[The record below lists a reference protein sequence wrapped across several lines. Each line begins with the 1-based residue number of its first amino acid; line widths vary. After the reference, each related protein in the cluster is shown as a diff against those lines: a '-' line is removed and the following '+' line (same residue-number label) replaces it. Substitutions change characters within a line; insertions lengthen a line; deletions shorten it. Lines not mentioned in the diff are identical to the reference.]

1 MNILK
6 YIQSHLDVKLFLSFV
21 IIVIVFTFVLIAAV
35 EFVMPNAFENHLLFM
50 SSLIESEGRALEEH
64 DINLYNNFRS
74 AIYES
79 LIFAIPI
86 SLLSAIAIS
95 LFFSREF
102 VRPIR
107 DLSII
112 SRKISEG
119 RYSQRIP
126 LPKEI
131 TIDEMDEV
139 KQLAISFNH
148 MASKLEQT
156 EDLRKKLIGDVS
168 HELRTPISL
177 IKASME
183 GLIDGIIPPSNK
195 TFFQVQVEADRLT
208 KLVNDLQELS
218 IIESGAYKLNKE
230 KYAINDV
237 ISTVISNLAPQYS
250 KKGIQIIT
258 NLEKS
263 KADIYIDID
272 RIKQVLTN
280 ILANAYQY
288 SQKGGTVKI
297 TSAEKDNLVTVTIS
311 DTGRGIS
318 REDLPHIFTRF
329 YRADKSRSRNSGGSG
344 IGLTIAKQLVQA
356 HGGKIWAESQGED
369 LGTTVSFTIPC
380 D

>member
-64 DINLYNNFRS
+64 DLNLYNNFRS

-119 RYSQRIP
+119 RYSQRIL

-230 KYAINDV
+230 KYDINDV

-263 KADIYIDID
+263 KAVIYIDID

-369 LGTTVSFTIPC
+369 LGTTVSFMIPC

>member
-21 IIVIVFTFVLIAAV
+21 IIVFVFTFVLIAAV

-64 DINLYNNFRS
+64 DLNLYDNFRS

-119 RYSQRIP
+119 KYSQRIL

-131 TIDEMDEV
+131 TVAEMDEV

-156 EDLRKKLIGDVS
+156 ENLRKKLIGDVS

-230 KYAINDV
+230 KYDINNV

-297 TSAEKDNLVTVTIS
+297 TSAEKDNLFTVTIS
-311 DTGRGIS
+311 DTGSGIS
-318 REDLPHIFTRF
+318 REYLPHIFTRF